1 LGYVNKFEGRP
12 DLETSGWLKRAI
24 LSEVIHFEN
33 WNNTEVTSWND
44 TNMVIQNLDDD
55 SEK

>member
-1 LGYVNKFEGRP
+1 VNKFEVRP

-33 WNNTEVTSWND
+33 WNNTEVNSWND
-44 TNMVIQNLDDD
+44 TNTIIQGLDGPN
-55 SEK
+55 K